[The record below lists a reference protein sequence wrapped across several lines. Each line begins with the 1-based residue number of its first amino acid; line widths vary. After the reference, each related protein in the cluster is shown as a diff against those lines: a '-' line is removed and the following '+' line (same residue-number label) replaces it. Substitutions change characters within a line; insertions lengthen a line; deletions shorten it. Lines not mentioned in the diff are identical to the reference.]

1 MSRIVAI
8 VASLLVSITL
18 SGQQVLEVTPSI
30 QRLYNLTAALQLDKA
45 QYVADSIKKV
55 APNNM
60 LVYHMEHYIDFYEIF
75 ITEDEALF
83 DQRED
88 NLSYRLDLIDQ
99 ADSDSPYFLFCQAEM
114 ELMWALVRLKWDQ
127 KYRAG
132 RGVLRAYRLLEKNV
146 DLYPDFK
153 ENYKSLSII
162 HAMSE
167 SLPAWLR
174 TIIGISGNISEGT
187 HEILSFVDYA
197 KASSSLWYREGVVVA
212 SYMLFYLNNEKD
224 KAWALLSEHDLDI
237 ASHPLLTFIY
247 SNMAQRTGKND
258 LAISILEQ
266 RSTSDDILNFAYL
279 DLLLGK
285 SKLYRLDEDADKYIH
300 KYLQGFRGQ
309 HFVKEAYQKLAW
321 HALAVQGDA
330 DGYHKYIGKCLSYG
344 AGLTDEDKQAAKEAE
359 SGQLP
364 DQKLLRARLLFDGGY
379 LHRAHR
385 ELILAEASYPSTHPM
400 RDEYLYRLGR
410 VLQGL
415 GNPIEAIQYYDQ
427 VITLNN
433 DDSYQRCNAALQ
445 IGLILERHGRYT
457 EALRYLNKC
466 LAIPS
471 ETYRTS
477 LHQKAKA
484 GIERVERKAMH

>member
-1 MSRIVAI
+1 MKIIAIIV
-8 VASLLVSITL
+8 VSLVSSISL
-18 SGQQVLEVTPSI
+18 QGQQVLEVTASI
-30 QRLYNLTAALQLDKA
+30 QRLYDLTASLQLDKA
-45 QYVADSIKKV
+45 QYVADSIKKTE
-55 APNNM
+55 PNNM

-75 ITEDEALF
+75 ITEDEELF
-83 DQRED
+83 TERED
-88 NLSYRLDLIDQ
+88 NLEHRLDLIEQ
-99 ADSDSPYFLFCQAEM
+99 AETSSPYYLFCQAEM

-146 DLYPDFK
+146 KLFPDFK

-174 TIIGISGNISEGT
+174 TIVGISGNISEGT
-187 HEILSFVDYA
+187 REILSFVDYA
-197 KASSSLWYREGVVVA
+197 KAASSIWYREGVVVA

-224 KAWALLSEHDLDI
+224 KAWQLLNEHDLDVG
-237 ASHPLLTFIY
+237 SHPLLTFIY
-247 SNMAQRTGKND
+247 SNMAQRTGQND
-258 LAISILEQ
+258 LAITILEQ
-266 RSTSDDILNFAYL
+266 RTTSNDMLNFAYL

-285 SKLYRLDEDADKYIH
+285 SKLYRLDVDADTYLH
-300 KYLQGFRGQ
+300 KYLRDFDGK

-321 HALAVQGDA
+321 HALAVQGDKEA
-330 DGYHKYIGKCLSYG
+330 YYKYINMCLSRG
-344 AGLTDEDKQAAKEAE
+344 EALTDEDQQAAKEAQR
-359 SGQLP
+359 GKLP

-385 ELILAEASYPSTHPM
+385 ELILAEASYPDTHPM
-400 RDEYLYRLGR
+400 RDIYLYRLGR

-415 GNPIEAIQYYDQ
+415 GNPVEAIQYYDK
-427 VITLNN
+427 VITLN
-433 DDSYQRCNAALQ
+433 DKDTYQRCNAALQ
-445 IGLILERHGRYT
+445 IGLILEGQARYT

-466 LAIPS
+466 LSIPS

-477 LHQKAKA
+477 LHQKARA
-484 GIERVERKAMH
+484 GIERVETKALD